1 MSPYDAA
8 CAGCVAHG
16 AAADVLAARFGT
28 RGMLATDLFSTLQRI
43 VNPEVTDKT
52 MMNRVIPLPDE
63 QATLDPGE
71 RVAKACDGAT
81 VIYLYGDL
89 GAGKTTFSRGFYRLW
104 VIRVMSKAPLI
115 RWSNPIRSTIYW
127 FITLICTAL
136 PIPRS
141 WSLWGSA
148 IILPT
153 MPSARVEWPQQG
165 TGVLPDPDVEIHID
179 YQAQGREARVS
190 AVSSAGELLLARL
203 AG

>member
-1 MSPYDAA
+1 
-8 CAGCVAHG
+8 
-16 AAADVLAARFGT
+16 
-28 RGMLATDLFSTLQRI
+28 
-43 VNPEVTDKT
+43 

-63 QATLDPGE
+63 QATLDLGE

-89 GAGKTTFSRGFYRLW
+89 GAGKTTFSQGFLQALGHQGNVKSPTYTLVEPYTLDNLMVYHFDLYR
-104 VIRVMSKAPLI
+104 
-115 RWSNPIRSTIYW
+115 
-127 FITLICTAL
+127 L

-153 MPSARVEWPQQG
+153 MPSAWWSSAQQG